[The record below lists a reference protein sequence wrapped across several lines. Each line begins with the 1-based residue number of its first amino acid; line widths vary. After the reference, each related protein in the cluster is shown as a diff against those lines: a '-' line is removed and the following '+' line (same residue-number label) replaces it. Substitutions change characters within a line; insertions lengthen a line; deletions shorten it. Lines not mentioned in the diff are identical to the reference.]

1 MEKVRK
7 RKKKMMREMKMMRM
21 KMKKRMESAMSLDK
35 EKLLCVTRRL
45 LKVGF
50 IVH

>member
-1 MEKVRK
+1 MEKARK
-7 RKKKMMREMKMMRM
+7 RKMMREMRM
-21 KMKKRMESAMSLDK
+21 KMKKTMESAMSFDK

-45 LKVGF
+45 LMVGF